1 MKKTF
6 QMICL
11 AAVVLAACSK
21 QTNLLL
27 DPPVLLGVNVGISME
42 PATKAIITGTAF
54 SNGHQIGVQVLTEAG
69 AIYETGALTN
79 VMFSFDGADWS
90 TLTPFYLTNTTGKV
104 HAYYPYVDRTGLGGG
119 ETNAELFTTIPVSV
133 PASLTTGN
141 ETDYMYATPIT
152 GAGDVVS
159 NATGRNTAALT
170 MNHAMTQISFLVY
183 KENYP
188 GTGSFTAFSIE
199 DVGATDHIIVNED
212 PNDLAMNITTGAIT
226 GGQTGVI
233 ARTLAAARTLEVA
246 TADPLYPSNVAATL
260 RTQVAT
266 KGTTT
271 LLVPTGEIGAG
282 EVKFSFTIDGKTSSV
297 NNSSVITWLPGKQYI
312 YKVKF
317 SGTALEIT
325 SVTITDWDPQVG
337 DDVEID

>member
-1 MKKTF
+1 M
-6 QMICL
+6 MCL

-42 PATKAIITGTAF
+42 PATKAIITGTSF
-54 SNGHQIGVQVLTEAG
+54 SEGSQIGVQVLKSADDQ
-69 AIYETGALTN
+69 IYESGALTN
-79 VMFSFDGADWS
+79 IMFSVNGSGVWS

-104 HAYYPYVDRTGLGGG
+104 HAYYPYVDRESPRGD
-119 ETNAELFTTIPVSV
+119 NYELFNKIIVSV

-152 GAGDVVS
+152 DPGAIVS
-159 NATGRNTAALT
+159 NATGRNTAALI

-199 DVGATDHIIVNED
+199 DAGATGHIIVNTN
-212 PNDLAMNITTGAIT
+212 PTNDLEMNITSGAIT
-226 GGQTGVI
+226 GGETGVI
-233 ARTLAAARTLEVA
+233 ARTLAEARTLEVA
-246 TADPLYPSNVAATL
+246 SAGYPSADAATL
-260 RTQVAT
+260 RTQVAN

-271 LLVPTGEIGAG
+271 LLVPTGEIAAG
-282 EVKFSFTIDGKTSSV
+282 EVKFSFTIDGKTSTV
-297 NNSSVITWLPGKQYI
+297 NNSSLISWLPGKQYI
-312 YKVKF
+312 YKVKL